1 MGKKLTYDEFVKR
14 SNIIHNNKYEY
25 NEGKYVKYGTVVIL
39 NIFFL
44 LNKTI
49 YI

>member
-25 NEGKYVKYGTVVIL
+25 NEGKYVNTST
-39 NIFFL
+39 
-44 LNKTI
+44 KTGI
-49 YI
+49 ICPLCF